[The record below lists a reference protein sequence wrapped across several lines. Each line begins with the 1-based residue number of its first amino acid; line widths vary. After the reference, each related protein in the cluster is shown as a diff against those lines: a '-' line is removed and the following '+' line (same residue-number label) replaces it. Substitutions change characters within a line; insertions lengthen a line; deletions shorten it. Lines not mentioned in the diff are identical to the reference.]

1 MYVFALARERCWT
14 SVTAESIQVASADA
28 AASVSAA
35 ASAEE
40 RVASAGRECC
50 SCCIKMLYRE
60 KECGAAGCFVT
71 PTHIYDRAD
80 NEGHVPPRP
89 ASPIGMRGAR
99 RAKLQSGASSK

>member
-1 MYVFALARERCWT
+1 MAAAVTAIPVCSVSDVCVCLGASVLALARERCWT

-71 PTHIYDRAD
+71 PTHIY
-80 NEGHVPPRP
+80 VY
-89 ASPIGMRGAR
+89 I
-99 RAKLQSGASSK
+99 